1 MGRSRAPVAET
12 STVAQPSTAQLA
24 ALADNEGQG
33 ESDRHKSNRERLV
46 DLEAQLTRLDEK
58 VTKASTHEQRI
69 AMLEATLTQLVESVT
84 ELQDNTKEAV
94 HHLKEQTIE
103 LFARSLYVISLD
115 SRSLPIC
122 EVAPRDGF
130 AWLARFVQ

>member
-12 STVAQPSTAQLA
+12 STVAQPSTAQLV
-24 ALADNEGQG
+24 ALVDNEGQG

-58 VTKASTHEQRI
+58 VTKTSAHEQRI

-94 HHLKEQTIE
+94 HHLKEHTIE
-103 LFARSLYVISLD
+103 LFARTD
-115 SRSLPIC
+115 THGAKRG
-122 EVAPRDGF
+122 R
-130 AWLARFVQ
+130 VQESEEFEEP